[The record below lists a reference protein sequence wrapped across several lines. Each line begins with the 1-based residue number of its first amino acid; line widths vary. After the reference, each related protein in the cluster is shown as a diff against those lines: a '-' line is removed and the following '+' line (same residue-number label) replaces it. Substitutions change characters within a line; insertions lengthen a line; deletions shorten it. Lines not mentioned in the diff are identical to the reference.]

1 MNPLKYIMSV
11 TVLLLCMAGYAQVPQ
26 YLSSTVLGEE
36 ELTSPGSYTGLAAAF
51 NNRKVRVNQVFV
63 RDRDNLFIN
72 YKKADTL
79 TFDAPLYT
87 TGAGDDYTLEGLA
100 FYKRKN
106 DRYELQFANDYA
118 FFCTSCN
125 NMQSHPVSFSGDTL
139 LLSIYWGP
147 SVASVS
153 DHYSFV
159 WQPGSRQWL
168 LQTAY
173 YPWTND
179 AGETSHTLLLAS
191 EQYRILLDT
200 FNAELF
206 PFHHEKGL
214 VKFSLDYPQG
224 DIAALEKAL
233 RTIPAAG
240 RKYLPLLFSEDDMYV
255 FLAILEDKL
264 QTEAVITSSTVTG
277 LNNIAYYLEQA
288 NSTPAAVMLL
298 EKIIAAFPEREVAH
312 LNLAD
317 AYTKL
322 DRPEKAKEHYIR
334 YLQQMRKRGLEHKVP
349 QRVKTILDIP

>member
-1 MNPLKYIMSV
+1 MIPLKYIMSV

-36 ELTSPGSYTGLAAAF
+36 ELAGTGSYTGLAAAF
-51 NNRKVRVNQVFV
+51 NNRKVRVNQVFI
-63 RDRDNLFIN
+63 RDRDNVFIS

-106 DRYELQFANDYA
+106 DRYELQFANDQA

-125 NMQSHPVSFSGDTL
+125 NMQTHQISFSGDTL

-159 WQPGSRQWL
+159 WQPGRRQWL

-179 AGETSHTLLLAS
+179 AGEATHTLLLATDRH
-191 EQYRILLDT
+191 RILLDN
-200 FNAELF
+200 FNAEDY
-206 PFHHEKGL
+206 PFRREKDA
-214 VKFSLDYPQG
+214 VKLSLDYSQG
-224 DIAALEKAL
+224 DIAGLEKAL
-233 RTIPAAG
+233 RTFPEAG
-240 RKYLPLLFSEDDMYV
+240 RKYLPLLFSENDMYV

-264 QTEAVITSSTVTG
+264 QTEAVINSSTVTG

-288 NSTPAAVMLL
+288 NSTAAAVLLL
-298 EKIIAAFPEREVAH
+298 EKIIAVFPEREVAH

-317 AYTKL
+317 AYTRQ
-322 DRPEKAKEHYIR
+322 DRPEQAKAHYIR
-334 YLQQMRKRGLEHKVP
+334 YLQQMRQRGLEHKVP
-349 QRVKTILDIP
+349 QRVRTALNIP